1 MLYRQESSRAASQAR
16 MGHTDP
22 PQLKPQDSNR
32 VVTGGLW
39 HDDTA
44 EVLVP
49 CLMPVGGRYMG
60 SDIVLAH
67 MAAKV

>member
-1 MLYRQESSRAASQAR
+1 M
-16 MGHTDP
+16 
-22 PQLKPQDSNR
+22 
-32 VVTGGLW
+32 TGGLW

-60 SDIVLAH
+60 IDQVYENEERFSTPADTAGIDNRSPPFPLEGGVENTILSLP
-67 MAAKV
+67 KFT